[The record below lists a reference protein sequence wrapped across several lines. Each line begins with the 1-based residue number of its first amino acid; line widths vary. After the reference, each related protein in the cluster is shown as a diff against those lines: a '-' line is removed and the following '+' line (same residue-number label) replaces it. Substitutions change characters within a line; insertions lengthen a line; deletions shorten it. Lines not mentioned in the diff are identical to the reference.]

1 MRVRSAASNNKLEI
15 PFPADQGSS
24 TSIEV
29 ITSPT
34 LSGLLG
40 MVVWQRAAIN
50 NLLPIF
56 LLNQKP

>member
-1 MRVRSAASNNKLEI
+1 MIAGQKIDRTEKYEGSAASNNKLEI

-40 MVVWQRAAIN
+40 MVV
-50 NLLPIF
+50 
-56 LLNQKP
+56 